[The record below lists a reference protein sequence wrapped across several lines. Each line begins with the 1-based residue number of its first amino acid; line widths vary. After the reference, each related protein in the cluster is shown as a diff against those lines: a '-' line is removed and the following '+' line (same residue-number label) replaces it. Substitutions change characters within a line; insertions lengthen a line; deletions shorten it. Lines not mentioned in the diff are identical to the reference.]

1 MISSALFEEAI
12 ATLRLNALR
21 SALTAIG
28 VIAGVAS
35 IVVLG
40 AANGGANKKIHE
52 QLEAMGANSLVTNAI
67 KAEDVGERGPVTF
80 LTDEDAA
87 AIGDHVSGIK
97 YISKEIW
104 THVTLVA
111 GSKSWTT
118 GSYGVES
125 SFADVFDLEFSEGR
139 FFDEDEVRS
148 SAKVVV
154 LGVTVAEKLFGDES
168 PIDRTLRMGGVPVR
182 VIGVRKKFGF
192 VGGQDHDNVV
202 YVPITMS
209 RSRLP
214 KPQRASPREIDYVN
228 LKVLSGRDRTAV
240 KDEILAALRERKH
253 IKDGE
258 QDRFRVFDASQYVEL
273 MNATH
278 STLSWLL
285 AATAAISL
293 VVGGVGIMN
302 IMLVSVSERT
312 REIGLRRAIGARER
326 DILAQFLAEAIMLC
340 AAAGCIGLAL
350 GVAGGYVVSRAS
362 DWPLVISAQ
371 SVALALVASVG
382 VGIVF
387 GYLPARRAA
396 TMDPIDALR
405 RE

>member
-1 MISSALFEEAI
+1 M
-12 ATLRLNALR
+12 
-21 SALTAIG
+21 
-28 VIAGVAS
+28 
-35 IVVLG
+35 LG

-67 KAEDVGERGPVTF
+67 KAENVGEGGPVAF

-87 AIGDHVSGIK
+87 AIGDHVSGIE
-97 YISKEIW
+97 YISKEIG
-104 THVTLVA
+104 HMSPSSPGARA
-111 GSKSWTT
+111 GRRGPMASK
-118 GSYGVES
+118 S

-139 FFDEDEVRS
+139 FFDEGEVRS

-154 LGVTVAEKLFGDES
+154 LGVTVVEKLFGDEL

-202 YVPITMS
+202 YVPITIS

-214 KPQRASPREIDYVN
+214 KPQRVSPREIDYVN
-228 LKVLSGRDRTAV
+228 FKVILGGDRTAV
-240 KDEILAALRERKH
+240 KDEILAVLRERKH

-258 QDRFRVFDASQYVEL
+258 QDRFRVFDASQFVEL

-340 AAAGCIGLAL
+340 AAAGCIGLTL

-362 DWPLVISAQ
+362 GWPLVISPQ
-371 SVALALVASVG
+371 SVSLALIASVG

-396 TMDPIDALR
+396 SMDPIDALR